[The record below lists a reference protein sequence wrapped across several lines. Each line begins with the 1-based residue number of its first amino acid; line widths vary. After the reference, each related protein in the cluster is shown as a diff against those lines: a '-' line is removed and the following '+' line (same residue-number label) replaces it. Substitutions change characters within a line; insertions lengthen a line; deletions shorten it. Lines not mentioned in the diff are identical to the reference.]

1 MLADRQEALAQVAF
15 ASQLVTLAAVL
26 ETTSGAQNG
35 LTRAAMELRRLTKE
49 ARNPRACQAAGL
61 EE

>member
-1 MLADRQEALAQVAF
+1 MVTDPREVLAHVAF
-15 ASQLVTLAAVL
+15 ASQLVTLAAAL

-35 LTRAAMELRRLTKE
+35 LTRAAMELRRLTEE
-49 ARNPRACQAAGL
+49 APSPRACQAAGL